1 MERFQ
6 ARELERAIDSSEVD
20 LATRVATECR
30 KVSLDLALRLVQ
42 LVAVQEPESYDD
54 WALRWLA
61 RWLNETPDATVE
73 RAAEVSRALAH
84 IPSDP
89 SAMDAIRLMS
99 GST

>member
-1 MERFQ
+1 MEKLR
-6 ARELERAIDSSEVD
+6 ARDLERAIDSSELD

-30 KVSLDLALRLVQ
+30 EVSLDLALRLLQ

-54 WALRWLA
+54 WALRWLV
-61 RWLNETPDATVE
+61 RWLTETPDATVE
-73 RAAEVSRALAH
+73 QAAEVSRALAY

-99 GST
+99 